1 VIIPEAV
8 YQEITGSVPGLPGA
22 LAIQELQW
30 IVSQPV
36 QNDAVVRALQGEL
49 DHGEAE
55 AIALAVELQAG
66 LILIDERRA
75 RAIAA
80 RMGLNVV
87 GVLGVLVEA
96 KHKALVPLLKPILDS
111 LIAQVGFWVSPQL
124 YERVLQVVGE
134 GWTRRTPHARVGGDG
149 HAAQEVIPAQARIQD
164 GRSSCIIQQ
173 EECA

>member
-1 VIIPEAV
+1 VIVVSDASPLISLAVVGFLDVLQSLYGRVIIPEAV
-8 YQEITGSVPGLPGA
+8 YQEVTGDVPALPGA

-36 QNDAVVRALQGEL
+36 QNDAMVRALQDEL

-55 AIALAVELQAG
+55 AIALAVELQAD

-96 KHKALVPLLKPILDS
+96 KHKALVPLLQPILDS
-111 LIAQVGFWVSPQL
+111 LIAQAGFWVSQQL

-134 GWTRRTPHARVGGDG
+134 R
-149 HAAQEVIPAQARIQD
+149 
-164 GRSSCIIQQ
+164 
-173 EECA
+173 

>member
-1 VIIPEAV
+1 
-8 YQEITGSVPGLPGA
+8 
-22 LAIQELQW
+22 LAIQELHW

-36 QNDAVVRALQGEL
+36 QNDAMVRALQGEL

-111 LIAQVGFWVSPQL
+111 LIAQAGFWVSQQL

-134 GWTRRTPHARVGGDG
+134 G
-149 HAAQEVIPAQARIQD
+149 
-164 GRSSCIIQQ
+164 
-173 EECA
+173 